1 MNAVCITIIDNRVSA
16 EASRVCIES
25 SKKGKNDL
33 IFDRFLSKF
42 SIVDHKTKKRIF
54 ITLI

>member
-25 SKKGKNDL
+25 SKKVKNDFKVRAWTATTPEQVDST
-33 IFDRFLSKF
+33 IDRKS
-42 SIVDHKTKKRIF
+42 VV
-54 ITLI
+54 